1 MISNAWLIYTKMV
14 KQFFAVAAVL
24 AGDYTDRFESFYSA
38 GYHIT
43 QIANG
48 CGDYIQRTGLI

>member
-1 MISNAWLIYTKMV
+1 MV